1 MRKCT
6 LKKGRTGVECRGGE
20 SRLTDIESPAG
31 TEPWAETPAWGP
43 CELWAQR
50 AGSGGRI
57 SRL

>member
-1 MRKCT
+1 MRKCK
-6 LKKGRTGVECRGGE
+6 LKKGPTGVECRGGE

-31 TEPWAETPAWGP
+31 TEPLVEMPAWIP
-43 CELWAQR
+43 CELLAQR